1 MILLQEMRLIP
12 DDIRVRDRMV
22 AALSEM
28 HASKTFTERK
38 ELEDFLDSVIADM
51 PADMPKGLTRIV
63 VFAQDMWAYEVVMN
77 RMAFGFTATF
87 YTQPDCWKLLRSKLP
102 ELEAFAARFQ
112 SPVKG

>member
-1 MILLQEMRLIP
+1 MILLQEIGLTP
-12 DDIRVRDRMV
+12 EDTRVRDRMV
-22 AALSEM
+22 VALSEM

-38 ELEDFLDSVIADM
+38 ELEDFLDSVIAEM

-63 VFAQDMWAYEVVMN
+63 AFITDTWAYEVVMA

-102 ELEAFAARFQ
+102 ELEVFAAKF
-112 SPVKG
+112 SPPVKG